1 MSKWSVRTLKTVR
14 NIAIAAGIVGA
25 FLIWL
30 TLPWAVKNSSFMH
43 VGNGAYGNKIG
54 MLIVIPFPLFA
65 LFHKFQKPEIHTDDP
80 AEYAKLTA
88 EYEHDNLV
96 KQAVTAIGESIVII
110 ILMAL
115 AIVLM

>member
-14 NIAIAAGIVGA
+14 NIAIVAGMVGA

-30 TLPWAVKNSSFMH
+30 KLPWVVKNSSFMH
-43 VGNGAYGNKIG
+43 VGNGAYGLKIG
-54 MLIVIPFPLFA
+54 ALIVIPFPLFA
-65 LFHKFQKPEIHTDDP
+65 LFHRFDKPEIHTDDP
-80 AEYAKLTA
+80 AERAKLA
-88 EYEHDNLV
+88 EEYERDNLT

-110 ILMAL
+110 LLMAL